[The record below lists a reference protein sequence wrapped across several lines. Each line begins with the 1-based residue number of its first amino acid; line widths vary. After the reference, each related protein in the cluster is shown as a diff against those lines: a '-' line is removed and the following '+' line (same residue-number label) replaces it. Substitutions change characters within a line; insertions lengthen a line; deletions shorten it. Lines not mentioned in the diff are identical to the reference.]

1 MTINCKKLY
10 NSQQYQIPLG
20 FPEYNQ
26 SSLGPMMTQNINL
39 GCEQGRSYSNRMAKL
54 NETRIWYRMAK
65 LNETRMAKLNETRIW
80 ALTINIPYH
89 PCIINKQI

>member
-65 LNETRMAKLNETRIW
+65 LNETGIW

-89 PCIINKQI
+89 QCIINKQI

>member
-1 MTINCKKLY
+1 MSINCKKLY
-10 NSQQYQIPLG
+10 NTQQYQIPLG

-39 GCEQGRSYSNRMAKL
+39 GCEQDRSYSN
-54 NETRIWYRMAK
+54 RMAK
-65 LNETRMAKLNETRIW
+65 LNETRMAKLNEARIW

-89 PCIINKQI
+89 QCIINKQI